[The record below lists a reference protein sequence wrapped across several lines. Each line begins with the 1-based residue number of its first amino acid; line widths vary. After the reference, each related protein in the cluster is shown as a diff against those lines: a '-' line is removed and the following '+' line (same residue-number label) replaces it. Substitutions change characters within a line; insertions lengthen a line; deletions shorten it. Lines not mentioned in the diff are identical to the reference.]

1 MGRGTPVE
9 PSPSASAERAA
20 LRQIKKYANRKLYD
34 TVEKRYISLRG
45 IAALVRDGEE
55 VQVLDNE
62 TGDDITSLILSQV
75 LREQERAG
83 GLLPLA
89 LLTALIRSGS
99 GGLVHLRGS
108 LQSSFQALKTLED
121 DLDQRLEALAQR
133 GEISLSEAQEL
144 REEMAARA
152 RERQAEAEERILE
165 EIEGSLARL
174 GVPTNSD
181 IEALS
186 QSLAEIETKV
196 DSLLSAQ

>member
-1 MGRGTPVE
+1 
-9 PSPSASAERAA
+9 

-34 TVEKRYISLRG
+34 MEEKRYVSLRS
-45 IAALVRDGEE
+45 IASLVREGED

-62 TGDDITSLILSQV
+62 TGDDITSLILSQI

-83 GLLPLA
+83 GLLPRP
-89 LLTALIRSGS
+89 LLTALIRRGS
-99 GGLVHLRGS
+99 GGLAYLRGS
-108 LQSSFQALKTLED
+108 LQSSLQALKTLED
-121 DLDQRLEALAQR
+121 DLDQRIDALAQR

-174 GVPTNSD
+174 GVPRKRD
-181 IEALS
+181 VEALHDRLGEIEA
-186 QSLAEIETKV
+186 KV
-196 DSLLSAQ
+196 DSLLSTE